1 MARPF
6 VSGSSLELMA
16 TLHPMES
23 FATFHLVSW
32 RNPFVAL
39 ARLGLDRWSLRR
51 VEGVEFWR
59 LCGTGRGARTSP
71 SADLS
76 RTAAFIVWKDEQ
88 TYEAFVATHS
98 IFARWSSPRLVREHW
113 STKLKTTGGHG
124 SWKGYKPYEHL
135 SPGQADGVVAVITR
149 ADIRARSWR
158 AFARAGVE
166 VDQELQV
173 APGLIAVC
181 GIGEAPIGRQGTFSL
196 WSSLDDARRFAFQTS
211 RHRHVIDETHQE
223 NWYAEELFARF
234 EPYDADG
241 LWDGRNP
248 LSTARNA

>member
-1 MARPF
+1 MARAL
-6 VSGSSLELMA
+6 VSRSSLGLMA

-32 RNPFVAL
+32 RNPLVAL

-51 VEGVEFWR
+51 VEGVQFWR

-76 RTAAFIVWKDEQ
+76 RTAAFIVWKDEA
-88 TYEAFVATHS
+88 TYEAFVATHPT
-98 IFARWSSPRLVREHW
+98 FARWSSPRLVREHW

-135 SPGQADGVVAVITR
+135 SSGRADGVVAVITR

-166 VDQELQV
+166 VDRQLQV
-173 APGLIAVC
+173 ASGLIAVC

-211 RHRHVIDETHQE
+211 RHRQVIDETHQG

-234 EPYDADG
+234 EPYDAVG